1 MKGRKTEERDQLGG
15 EVVQLAALQ
24 QGGDEDMEVGRA
36 SSSPA
41 DLLAFLIVAR
51 LTDLNSTT
59 ELARPH
65 SSRAGRI
72 ALR

>member
-41 DLLAFLIVAR
+41 DLLAFMMVAR
-51 LTDLNSTT
+51 LKVLTSTR
-59 ELARPH
+59 ELARQR
-65 SSRAGRI
+65 SSK
-72 ALR
+72 